1 MANLF
6 EKINTLVSASL
17 HGLVDRALQANSVQV
32 LDEYIRQVERNL
44 EELEESTANVGGT
57 VKTLRR
63 KYEEFTAAADK
74 LDSNIDSLVLA
85 GKDDLAMAAQSQ
97 LNTKKQL
104 AQEYFQ
110 QWEEQNKQYDL
121 MLGMRA
127 KLQSRLISIK
137 QEREHLIGLMQLME
151 SKRIAAKTMKSL
163 DQIATVGDAEISS
176 MSEQIRSR
184 LDKEDARLEQ
194 ATRNVADQIDDAVRS
209 SELERQLEER
219 RARLLGKQG

>member
-6 EKINTLVSASL
+6 EKINTLISASL
-17 HGLVDRALQANSVQV
+17 HGLVDRALESNSPKV

-63 KYEEFTAAADK
+63 KYDEFTAAADK
-74 LDSNIDSLVLA
+74 LDNDIDQLVIA
-85 GKDDLAMAAQSQ
+85 GKDDLAISAQAQ
-97 LNTKKQL
+97 LNTKRQL
-104 AQEYFQ
+104 AAEYQ
-110 QWEEQNKQYDL
+110 KQWEEQNQQYEL

-127 KLQSRLISIK
+127 KLQTRLVSIK
-137 QEREHLIGLMQLME
+137 QEREHLLGLIQLME
-151 SKRIAAKTMKSL
+151 SKKIAAKTMKSL
-163 DQIATVGDAEISS
+163 DQIASMGDEQISS
-176 MSEQIRSR
+176 ISESIRSR

-209 SELERQLEER
+209 TELERQLEER
-219 RARLLGKQG
+219 RKRLNAQS

>member
-6 EKINTLVSASL
+6 EKINTLISASL
-17 HGLVDRALQANSVQV
+17 HGLVDRALESNSPKV

-74 LDSNIDSLVLA
+74 LDNDIDQLVVA

-97 LNTKKQL
+97 LNTKRQL
-104 AQEYFQ
+104 AGEYQ
-110 QWEEQNKQYDL
+110 KQWEEQNAQYEL

-127 KLQSRLISIK
+127 KLQTRLVSIK
-137 QEREHLIGLMQLME
+137 QEREHLLGLIQLME
-151 SKRIAAKTMKSL
+151 SKKIAAKTMKSL
-163 DQIATVGDAEISS
+163 DQIANIGDEQISS
-176 MSEQIRSR
+176 ISESIRGR

-194 ATRNVADQIDDAVRS
+194 ATRNIADQIDDAVRS
-209 SELERQLEER
+209 TELERQLDER
-219 RARLLGKQG
+219 RKRLNSSQS